1 MNLDLFV
8 FIIIQLE
15 TMRQKNI
22 DNKIKVHTQ

>member
-22 DNKIKVHTQ
+22 DNKKKVHTQ